1 MDPQAPATPDTP
13 DPSAPTGTP
22 DAPTID
28 WERRYNDL
36 RPQFDRTAQEAA
48 QLRAEQER
56 LQTDPDYQRELLTRL
71 GYEIEEPD
79 QGYQDPTAAEIAA
92 LRQQV
97 SELSGWKDNLTAEQ
111 QQAQQLQVI
120 NASVEEQFRSTAPD
134 LDPATR
140 EWVETRALGM
150 PPRDDGMPD
159 IQGAFQA
166 FQAWETER
174 QKQWAQT
181 KRNAPRPPLPGQQGT
196 HEPYPDGL
204 SRSELAARMAE
215 EVMAR
220 DAT

>member
-1 MDPQAPATPDTP
+1 MDEPQAPAEVQDSPTEPAAPEVNWEQRYTDTQAAFTRA
-13 DPSAPTGTP
+13 S
-22 DAPTID
+22 
-28 WERRYNDL
+28 
-36 RPQFDRTAQEAA
+36 QEAA
-48 QLRAEQER
+48 ALRAEQER
-56 LQTDPDYQRELLTRL
+56 LQSDPDAQRAFLQSL

-79 QGYQDPTAAEIAA
+79 QGYQDPTATELAQ
-92 LRQQV
+92 LRK
-97 SELSGWKDNLTAEQ
+97 ELSEVSQWKDNLTAEQ
-111 QQAQQLQVI
+111 QQAQQLQLI

-150 PPRDDGMPD
+150 APRDDGMPD
-159 IQGAFQA
+159 IQGAFQS

-174 QKQWAQT
+174 QKQWATT
-181 KRNAPRPPLPGQQGT
+181 KRSAPRPPLAGQQGT

-204 SRSELAARMAE
+204 SRSEIAARMAE